1 MLASNIG
8 LSSDYQS
15 LQQSNC
21 TSCEIGAD
29 KSAYWTPILYYQ
41 HSNGSLEEV
50 HNEGMTVY
58 YLGRGDNKTNIQP
71 FPPGFKMLSGVATAR
86 SYDTQMLIPGS
97 KRPKADRVSF
107 ACLDKDPSKEQPG
120 LTRTSCIN
128 GLRAQIHFQSCWDGV
143 NLYKEDNSHVE
154 YMSDLDNGLCPTT
167 HPVPLIHLFYE
178 VLYGVSDIKQDGGKF
193 VFSHGDTTGYGFHGD
208 FMNGWDPATL
218 KAALDQGC
226 ANTPGGV
233 IADCAA
239 FRPSHNPEKYAQNC
253 PERPALVDEPVHGM
267 IDKLPGC
274 IKMTSGPGAA
284 KTSDMSCSP
293 GADQA
298 AADQASMNGVAAM
311 GNSSAP
317 YTNSTA
323 SRVGP
328 SSNTGA
334 GGYEKPKVNAQAV
347 APSPASPVNNNG
359 PSPNSPSI
367 SGSNGHE
374 MATPAA
380 SVVADSASGVSYG
393 MDSLMAQ
400 ETKAAAAP
408 TPCSAAEMTESATAS
423 SASYDKASSTS
434 KEIKLAPAPTS
445 YPAVATTQS
454 ATKCDMTASSTSAP
468 EMASGSVQRGAEA
481 SSLAVEAD
489 TDDSKSADYD
499 GTDRD

>member
-1 MLASNIG
+1 M
-8 LSSDYQS
+8 SSDYQS

-120 LTRTSCIN
+120 MTRTSCIN

-178 VLYGVSDIKQDGGKF
+178 VLYSVNDVKQDGGKF
-193 VFSHGDTTGYGFHGD
+193 VFSQGDTTGYGFHGD

-239 FRPSHNPEKYAQNC
+239 FRPSDNPKTFAQNC

-267 IDKLPGC
+267 IPKLPGC

-284 KTSDMSCSP
+284 KASDMSCSP

-298 AADQASMNGVAAM
+298 AADQASMNGIGAM

-323 SRVGP
+323 SSAGS
-328 SSNTGA
+328 SSNMGA
-334 GGYEKPKVNAQAV
+334 GGYGKPKISAQAA
-347 APSPASPVNNNG
+347 APSLASSVNNNG
-359 PSPNSPSI
+359 PSTDSPS
-367 SGSNGHE
+367 
-374 MATPAA
+374 
-380 SVVADSASGVSYG
+380 DSESKSYG
-393 MDSLMAQ
+393 MVAPSAPMEVPSASSISYSKASSMSQ
-400 ETKAAAAP
+400 EIKTAAAPTPCSATGMTESATASSISYGKGSSMSKETKAAAAP
-408 TPCSAAEMTESATAS
+408 TSYSAAVVTE
-423 SASYDKASSTS
+423 
-434 KEIKLAPAPTS
+434 
-445 YPAVATTQS
+445 S
-454 ATKCDMTASSTSAP
+454 ATKCDAKPSSALAP
-468 EMASGSVQRGAEA
+468 EVTSSSVQYGAEA
-481 SSLAVEAD
+481 SSSGMAPD
-489 TDDSKSADYD
+489 SDDSKPADYH
-499 GTDRD
+499 GTEKN